1 MRISD
6 WSSDVCSSDLF
17 DNGSTLTFKQ
27 TDFEKGSVLVQLRFG
42 HGHAG
47 FPADQPSLA
56 WLDGIVSASGIGDLD
71 LDAMERLLT
80 GRKMA
85 MSFGVTEDATVLAG
99 QTNGTDLVDQLR
111 LLAAKLAYPRWDE
124 SLFRRYQASGL
135 ESYELH

>member
-1 MRISD
+1 
-6 WSSDVCSSDLF
+6 
-17 DNGSTLTFKQ
+17 
-27 TDFEKGSVLVQLRFG
+27 
-42 HGHAG
+42 
-47 FPADQPSLA
+47 
-56 WLDGIVSASGIGDLD
+56 
-71 LDAMERLLT
+71 MERLLT

-135 ESYELH
+135 ESYELHFASASARAKREFPLFSRGGDARSEEHTSELQALMRI

>member
-6 WSSDVCSSDLF
+6 WSSDVCSSDLDDLPPLGLPGREVSRQAIEDVGVTIVRF

-56 WLDGIVSASGIGDLD
+56 WLDGIVSASGDRKST
-71 LDAMERLLT
+71 RLN
-80 GRKMA
+80 
-85 MSFGVTEDATVLAG
+85 S
-99 QTNGTDLVDQLR
+99 
-111 LLAAKLAYPRWDE
+111 
-124 SLFRRYQASGL
+124 S
-135 ESYELH
+135 H